1 MRLTESALRRI
12 IRETANQIFEAEK
25 TGISAVDWL
34 TSQGKSG
41 ESSLLGAPTV
51 GAAVTTM
58 KGQGPFMQ
66 RQKGLEG
73 TDDISLGKRIQLGPS
88 KVTFWRVLPGGRRKP
103 EEIIGANTLKNKP
116 VTWLLGYMFKNGAS
130 RVGPQEGPVPNPAYE
145 YSDREHKNYV
155 YHVPGVGFMQVDNV
169 SDPVRAKIFNMYR
182 NAQFNATQQ
191 DYVNFYDSVERGD
204 VKLGDVAPVGL
215 SSSAAVAEPEAAR
228 PTDVR
233 KILSDEAEKRNA
245 AVTRVLSRG
254 KPQEVEFY
262 KRLVSK
268 IANALDAIHVNNPE
282 EVRRKP
288 LDVLSNV
295 DANLFQTTMKQMG
308 LPTVFERSGL
318 GKDAYKLANW
328 SPEEFQALRDQFVG
342 PRV

>member
-1 MRLTESALRRI
+1 MRITESQLRRI
-12 IRETANQIFEAEK
+12 ILEAITDEK
-25 TGISAVDWL
+25 GR
-34 TSQGKSG
+34 SQ
-41 ESSLLGAPTV
+41 LV
-51 GAAVTTM
+51 GASTYSDAVQQI

-88 KVTFWRVLPGGRRKP
+88 KVTFWRVLPGGRRRS

-116 VTWLLGYMFKNGAS
+116 VTWLIGYMFKNGAS
-130 RVGPQEGPVPNPAYE
+130 RVGPQEGPVANPAYE
-145 YSDREHKNYV
+145 YADREHKNYV
-155 YHVPGVGFMQVDNV
+155 YHVPGVGFIQVDNV

-191 DYVNFYDSVERGD
+191 DYVNFYDSVESGE
-204 VKLGDVAPVGL
+204 VKLGDVAPIGME
-215 SSSAAVAEPEAAR
+215 SSTAVVEPEAAR

-233 KILSDEAEKRNA
+233 KILTDEAEKRNA
-245 AVTRVLSRG
+245 AVVRVLSRG

-282 EVRRKP
+282 EIRRKP
-288 LDVLSNV
+288 LDVLTNV

-308 LPTVFERSGL
+308 LSTVFERSGL
-318 GKDAYKLANW
+318 SKDAYKLANW
-328 SPEEFQALRDQFVG
+328 TPEEFQALRDQFVG